1 MVMTTITMAPATA
14 MASMTT
20 ERFLGALRRHGL
32 GWWPALW
39 LALCLLLAQQA
50 GLAHRI
56 HHGGLQEASLAALS
70 GGVQTGTDAH
80 RADLVKPAAHS
91 CVLFDAATAAD
102 TLCDGPPMPRLAH
115 GKPVLPP
122 SITWRWPHLPTARPF
137 HSRAPPASLA
147 FA

>member
-1 MVMTTITMAPATA
+1 

-20 ERFLGALRRHGL
+20 ERLAGAMRRRGL

-39 LALCLLLAQQA
+39 LVLCLLLAQHA
-50 GLAHRI
+50 GIVHRVV
-56 HHGGLQEASLAALS
+56 HGGLQQAPIAPAATATA
-70 GGVQTGTDAH
+70 GGAPDAAHAH
-80 RADLVKPAAHS
+80 RADSLKPFGHS

-122 SITWRWPHLPTARPF
+122 SITWRWPHLPPARPF
-137 HSRAPPASLA
+137 LSRAPPSPFT